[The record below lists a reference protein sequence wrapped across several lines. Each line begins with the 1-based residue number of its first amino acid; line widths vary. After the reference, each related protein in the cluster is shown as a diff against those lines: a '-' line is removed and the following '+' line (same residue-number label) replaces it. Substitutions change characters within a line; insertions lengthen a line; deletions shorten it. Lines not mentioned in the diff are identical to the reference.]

1 MILFFCFFFFKE
13 KTAYEMR
20 IIDWSSDVCSSD
32 LMPAMDHSTMDGMD
46 QLAMGRDGTQ
56 PSDQA
61 PMDRETMDH
70 ATMDHGTMDM
80 TPLPQGPPPASAGSG
95 PPRAAD
101 AIWGADA
108 MRASRSALR
117 TENGGMN
124 VFWFQG
130 DRIEYRAREGGDGY
144 LWDVQGYYGGDLDK
158 FWFKSEGEGTFGESP
173 ESAEVQGLW
182 SHAIGPWWAL
192 QAGSR

>member
-1 MILFFCFFFFKE
+1 
-13 KTAYEMR
+13 MR
-20 IIDWSSDVCSSD
+20 ISDWSSDVCSSD
-32 LMPAMDHSTMDGMD
+32 L
-46 QLAMGRDGTQ
+46 
-56 PSDQA
+56 
-61 PMDRETMDH
+61 MDRETMDH

-130 DRIEYRAREGGDGY
+130 DRIEYRAREGGEDR
-144 LWDVQGYYGGDLDK
+144 
-158 FWFKSEGEGTFGESP
+158 KSTRLNS
-173 ESAEVQGLW
+173 
-182 SHAIGPWWAL
+182 SH
-192 QAGSR
+192 

>member
-1 MILFFCFFFFKE
+1 
-13 KTAYEMR
+13 
-20 IIDWSSDVCSSD
+20 
-32 LMPAMDHSTMDGMD
+32 
-46 QLAMGRDGTQ
+46 
-56 PSDQA
+56 
-61 PMDRETMDH
+61 MDH

-130 DRIEYRAREGGDGY
+130 DRIEYRAREGGDGR
-144 LWDVQGYYGGDLDK
+144 
-158 FWFKSEGEGTFGESP
+158 SEEHTSE
-173 ESAEVQGLW
+173 
-182 SHAIGPWWAL
+182 L
-192 QAGSR
+192 QSLMRISYAVLCLTKKTKKN

>member
-1 MILFFCFFFFKE
+1 MFMVSCVFFF
-13 KTAYEMR
+13 
-20 IIDWSSDVCSSD
+20 SSRRRHTRGALVTGVQTCA
-32 LMPAMDHSTMDGMD
+32 LPILPAMDHSTMDGMD

-101 AIWGADA
+101 AHWGADA

-117 TENGGMN
+117 TEHGGMH

-130 DRIEYRAREGGDGY
+130 ARTAYRAQEETGSATVRDRVRR
-144 LWDVQGYYGGDLDK
+144 DV
-158 FWFKSEGEGTFGESP
+158 
-173 ESAEVQGLW
+173 
-182 SHAIGPWWAL
+182 
-192 QAGSR
+192 

>member
-1 MILFFCFFFFKE
+1 
-13 KTAYEMR
+13 
-20 IIDWSSDVCSSD
+20 
-32 LMPAMDHSTMDGMD
+32 
-46 QLAMGRDGTQ
+46 MGRDGTQ

-108 MRASRSALR
+108 MRASRSALS

-124 VFWFQG
+124 VFWLQG
-130 DRIEYRAREGGDGY
+130 ARIEYRAREAGEGY
-144 LWDVQGYYGGDLDK
+144 LWDVPGYYVGVPRLEEHTYEHQ
-158 FWFKSEGEGTFGESP
+158 SLTARA
-173 ESAEVQGLW
+173 SAAF
-182 SHAIGPWWAL
+182 S
-192 QAGSR
+192 